1 MSFDPMAAVVD
12 WLDAY
17 RSGDLETIL
26 GFYADDATIEC
37 DCSGGTTISG
47 HEALRAFWEQR
58 LKDHPATEL
67 DNLQPARDGVA
78 ISYVSHGSAVRGDFE
93 FDITGQITFQ
103 KCGPSN

>member
-26 GFYADDATIEC
+26 GFYAKDATIEC
-37 DCSGGTTISG
+37 DCSSGATING
-47 HEALRAFWEQR
+47 HEALRAFWKQR
-58 LKDHPATEL
+58 LKDHPAAEL
-67 DNLQPARDGVA
+67 DNLQPARAGVA
-78 ISYVSHGSAVRGDFE
+78 ITYVCHGAAIRGDFE
-93 FDITGQITFQ
+93 FDIAGQIIFQ